1 MSEAKKDVVN
11 DWIKFKLM
19 EAVKKDP
26 LYKDPK
32 EEKAVMKDEETNVHD
47 GISDLLLRVLSKE
60 DIAKLNYINGFN
72 PERDIHSE
80 LIPNKKKEKV
90 KESVELKEEDAD
102 DNLFGDI
109 ESTEDIN
116 SESNGENPEDKANLD
131 ATLDIE
137 DKENSDS
144 EETKEDDSLED
155 DDEDIKNKG
164 VGAFDRILND
174 CEKDEILSKAISALN
189 ASDIAS
195 ARKEFYEWF
204 DSFDDEHAGK
214 ENDGEGE
221 EDETPTEGPAASN
234 KEENKEEP
242 ELEEKPAEEENK
254 QADEDKGELNLDDL
268 FA

>member
-1 MSEAKKDVVN
+1 MSEDKKDVVN

-32 EEKAVMKDEETNVHD
+32 EDKAVMKDEETNVHD
-47 GISDLLLRVLSKE
+47 GISDLLLRVLSKD

-72 PERDIHSE
+72 PERDIHAE
-80 LIPNKKKEKV
+80 VIPNNKKEKI
-90 KESVELKEEDAD
+90 KESVELKEEDSD

-109 ESTEDIN
+109 EPTEDIN

-137 DKENSDS
+137 DKENSES
-144 EETKEDDSLED
+144 EESKDDDSLED
-155 DDEDIKNKG
+155 DGEDIKNKG

-214 ENDGEGE
+214 ENDGEE
-221 EDETPTEGPAASN
+221 EGTSAEEPAASN
-234 KEENKEEP
+234 EENQEVP
-242 ELEEKPAEEENK
+242 ESEEKSTEEENK
-254 QADEDKGELNLDDL
+254 AEEDKGEVDLDSL